1 MPRVRFQST
10 CPACRNNEFYYWI
23 HHNCG
28 GDLYLDN
35 NAYLICDDGD
45 ARDFIFRLK
54 FDCGNRDDGAHR
66 GGFEYGCLQGFLAC
80 LSNLGKL
87 QNPPGNFIMDV
98 TKVLMEHQSEFSQN
112 Y

>member
-1 MPRVRFQST
+1 MNVMMKILFSDG
-10 CPACRNNEFYYWI
+10 N
-23 HHNCG
+23 
-28 GDLYLDN
+28 
-35 NAYLICDDGD
+35 LITEIEIMLMKEVSNM
-45 ARDFIFRLK
+45 AVYK
-54 FDCGNRDDGAHR
+54 H
-66 GGFEYGCLQGFLAC
+66 FLVC